1 MKIRNPPGLMLLL
14 VSSCVAGSDGPRGP
28 AEPSDPEPGL
38 RPDLSAGAIEA
49 PARISVDSMLAMRI
63 GVRNGGALQ
72 AEPGWV
78 VRVVLSR
85 DRLIDSSDIE
95 IDHFV
100 AARVLPAG
108 AQDQY
113 LRHKK
118 PTGRAPPGAYYV
130 GSIMDVTG
138 AIVESSE
145 GNNTLRFPTPMV
157 LTEGPETSE
166 DR

>member
-1 MKIRNPPGLMLLL
+1 MT
-14 VSSCVAGSDGPRGP
+14 
-28 AEPSDPEPGL
+28 
-38 RPDLSAGAIEA
+38 
-49 PARISVDSMLAMRI
+49 I
-63 GVRNGGALQ
+63 GVRNGGTLQ
-72 AEPGWV
+72 AEPGWI

-95 IDHFV
+95 IDHFS

-108 AQDQY
+108 AQDRY

-118 PTGRAPPGAYYV
+118 LTGATPPGSYYV

-138 AIVESSE
+138 RVAESSE

-157 LTEGPETSE
+157 LTEGSE
-166 DR
+166 RP